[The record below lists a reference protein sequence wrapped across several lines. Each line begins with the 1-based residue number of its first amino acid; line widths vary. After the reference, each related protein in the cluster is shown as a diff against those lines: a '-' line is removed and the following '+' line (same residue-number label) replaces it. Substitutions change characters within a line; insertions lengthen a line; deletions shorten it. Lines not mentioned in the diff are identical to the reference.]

1 MLTSKTLIRLGGRVF
16 AGRTCQFVCFIM
28 KAAHIMLLN
37 IYYPAV
43 SPDLFEAYLIA
54 VDIAAKYAKR
64 ILTEIKSKTRETP
77 IGLTKL

>member
-1 MLTSKTLIRLGGRVF
+1 MLTAKTDQTGRPSFALGAHASLFYRE
-16 AGRTCQFVCFIM
+16 
-28 KAAHIMLLN
+28 AAHIMLLN

-64 ILTEIKSKTRETP
+64 ILTEIKAKTRETP
-77 IGLTKL
+77 IRLTKL